1 MALPRPDNTVEFER
15 WWTDFTAEMKR
26 EFTVIERNIALCAWC
41 EGKKKGLEHA
51 LQAVNQ
57 KRSNG

>member
-1 MALPRPDNTVEFER
+1 
-15 WWTDFTAEMKR
+15 MKR